1 MASGPRLPAAGRQTN
16 MAPGSRQPA
25 AKKQEMMKQ
34 YSLLEL
40 CSCIDE
46 ALSMELND
54 TYWVRAEIASLTER
68 GHCYMELVEKAKNN
82 AIAAKLRAT
91 CWQHVYHL
99 LSAYFANE
107 TGQTLAVGMQVLLQ
121 VEVSFHAVY
130 GLSLNVVG
138 IDPTFT
144 LGDLARQRQLTIH
157 RLQEDGVMDLQR
169 SLLLPLLPRRVAVIS
184 AADAAGYGDFCHQL
198 QSNSGGFRFR
208 TQLFPAVM
216 QGEQSPASII
226 AALQQI
232 AATTDLYDLVVIVRG
247 GGATTDLRNFDD
259 YSLAFHCANFPL
271 PIIAG
276 IGHTRDVSV
285 VDMVVHTSVKTPTA
299 AAEWLIAAMQA
310 QADRLGE
317 LHLRLQRV
325 VQMAVRKQHSKL
337 DALWQSLRFA
347 TQRRLHRQR
356 TQLEFWEK
364 TIALHSPERIYR
376 MGYSLT
382 TVNGK
387 IVKSINDVKTGDH
400 LLTHTAD
407 GTITSEVKETIC
419 PCR

>member
-1 MASGPRLPAAGRQTN
+1 
-16 MAPGSRQPA
+16 
-25 AKKQEMMKQ
+25 MKQ
-34 YSLLEL
+34 YTLSEL
-40 CSCIDE
+40 CYCIDE
-46 ALSMELND
+46 ALSVELCD
-54 TYWVRAEIASLTER
+54 SYWVRAEIASLTER

-91 CWQHVYHL
+91 CWQHAYHL
-99 LSAYFANE
+99 LAAYFANE
-107 TGQTLAVGMQVLLQ
+107 TGQTLSVGMQVLLE
-121 VEVSFHAVY
+121 VEVNFHAVY

-144 LGDLARQRQLTIH
+144 LGDLARQRQQTIL

-169 SLLLPLLPRRVAVIS
+169 TLSVPLLPRRVAVIS

-198 QSNSGGFRFR
+198 QGNAAGFKFR
-208 TQLFPAVM
+208 TQLFAAVM
-216 QGEQSPASII
+216 QGEQSPSSII
-226 AALQQI
+226 AALERI
-232 AATTDLYDLVVIVRG
+232 AAAVEEYDVVVIVRG

-276 IGHTRDVSV
+276 VGHTRDVSV

-299 AAEWLIAAMQA
+299 AAEWLINAMQE

-325 VQMAVRKQHSKL
+325 AQMAIRKQQNKL
-337 DALWQSLRFA
+337 DMLLQSLRFA

-356 TQLEFWEK
+356 TQLELWEK

-387 IVKSINDVKTGDH
+387 VVKSVHDVHAGEQ

-407 GTITSEVKETIC
+407 GVIRSEVKKV
-419 PCR
+419 

>member
-1 MASGPRLPAAGRQTN
+1 
-16 MAPGSRQPA
+16 
-25 AKKQEMMKQ
+25 MKQ
-34 YSLLEL
+34 YTLSEL

-144 LGDLARQRQLTIH
+144 LGDLARQRQLTIQ

-169 SLLLPLLPRRVAVIS
+169 SLPLPLLPRRVAVIS

-232 AATTDLYDLVVIVRG
+232 AATADLYDLVVIVRG

-325 VQMAVRKQHSKL
+325 VQMAIRKQHSKL

-347 TQRRLHRQR
+347 TQGRLHRQR
-356 TQLEFWEK
+356 TQLEFLEK

-387 IVKSINDVKTGDH
+387 IVKSINDVKTGDQ

-407 GTITSEVKETIC
+407 GVIQSEVKS
-419 PCR
+419 

>member
-1 MASGPRLPAAGRQTN
+1 
-16 MAPGSRQPA
+16 
-25 AKKQEMMKQ
+25 MKQ
-34 YSLLEL
+34 YTLSEL
-40 CSCIDE
+40 CQAIE
-46 ALSMELND
+46 QVLQFELGD

-82 AIAAKLRAT
+82 TVAAKLRAT

-107 TGQTLAVGMQVLLQ
+107 TGQTLSVGMQVLLQ

-144 LGDLARQRQLTIH
+144 LGDLARQRQLTIQ

-169 SLLLPLLPRRVAVIS
+169 ALTIPSLPRRIAVIS

-198 QSNSGGFRFR
+198 LSDNSGFLFRI
-208 TQLFPAVM
+208 QLFPAVM
-216 QGEQSPASII
+216 QGDQSPASII
-226 AALQQI
+226 AALDQI
-232 AATTDLYDLVVIVRG
+232 AYQVEQYDVVVIVRG

-299 AAEWLIAAMQA
+299 AAEWLITAMQE
-310 QADRLGE
+310 QADRLAE
-317 LHLRLQRV
+317 LQLRLQRIA
-325 VQMAVRKQHSKL
+325 QHAIRKQQNQL
-337 DALWQSLRFA
+337 DNLWQSLRFA

-356 TQLEFWEK
+356 AQLELWAK

-376 MGYSLT
+376 MGYTLT

-387 IVKSINDVKTGDH
+387 IVRSIHDVQAGEQ

-407 GTITSEVKETIC
+407 GVIQSEVKS
-419 PCR
+419 

>member
-1 MASGPRLPAAGRQTN
+1 
-16 MAPGSRQPA
+16 
-25 AKKQEMMKQ
+25 MKQ
-34 YSLLEL
+34 YTLSEL
-40 CSCIDE
+40 CQAIE
-46 ALSMELND
+46 QVLQFELGD

-82 AIAAKLRAT
+82 TVAAKLRAT
-91 CWQHVYHL
+91 CWQQVYHL
-99 LSAYFANE
+99 LSAYFATE
-107 TGQTLAVGMQVLLQ
+107 TGQTLSVGMQVLLQ
-121 VEVSFHAVY
+121 VEVSFHSVY

-144 LGDLARQRQLTIH
+144 LGDLARQRQLTIQ

-169 SLLLPLLPRRVAVIS
+169 ALTIPSLPRRIAVVS
-184 AADAAGYGDFCHQL
+184 APDAAGYGDFCHQL
-198 QSNSGGFRFR
+198 LSNNSGFLFR

-216 QGEQSPASII
+216 QGDQSPASII
-226 AALQQI
+226 VALEQI
-232 AATTDLYDLVVIVRG
+232 AYQVEQYDVVVIVRG

-299 AAEWLIAAMQA
+299 AAEWLISAMQE
-310 QADRLGE
+310 QADRLAE
-317 LHLRLQRV
+317 LQLRLQRIA
-325 VQMAVRKQHSKL
+325 QHAIRKQQHQL
-337 DALWQSLRFA
+337 DNLWQSLRFA

-356 TQLEFWEK
+356 AQLELWAK

-376 MGYSLT
+376 MGYTLT

-387 IVKSINDVKTGDH
+387 IVRSIHDVQAGEQ

-407 GTITSEVKETIC
+407 GVIQSEVKS
-419 PCR
+419 

>member
-1 MASGPRLPAAGRQTN
+1 
-16 MAPGSRQPA
+16 
-25 AKKQEMMKQ
+25 MKQ
-34 YSLLEL
+34 YTLSEL
-40 CSCIDE
+40 CQAIE
-46 ALSMELND
+46 QVLQFELGD

-82 AIAAKLRAT
+82 TVAAKVRAT
-91 CWQHVYHL
+91 CWQQVYHL
-99 LSAYFANE
+99 LSAYFATE
-107 TGQTLAVGMQVLLQ
+107 TGQTLSVGMQVLLQ
-121 VEVSFHAVY
+121 VEVSFHSVY

-144 LGDLARQRQLTIH
+144 LGDLARQRQLTIQ

-169 SLLLPLLPRRVAVIS
+169 ALTIPSLPRRIAVIS

-198 QSNSGGFRFR
+198 LSNSSGFLFR

-216 QGEQSPASII
+216 QGDQSPASII
-226 AALQQI
+226 AALEQI
-232 AATTDLYDLVVIVRG
+232 AYQVEQYDVVVIVRG

-299 AAEWLIAAMQA
+299 AAEWLITAMQE
-310 QADRLGE
+310 QADRLAE
-317 LHLRLQRV
+317 LQLRLQRIA
-325 VQMAVRKQHSKL
+325 QHAIRKQQHQL
-337 DALWQSLRFA
+337 DNLWQSLRFA

-356 TQLEFWEK
+356 AQLELWAK

-376 MGYSLT
+376 MGYTLT

-387 IVKSINDVKTGDH
+387 IVRSIHDVQAGEQ

-407 GTITSEVKETIC
+407 GVIQSEVKS
-419 PCR
+419 

>member
-1 MASGPRLPAAGRQTN
+1 
-16 MAPGSRQPA
+16 
-25 AKKQEMMKQ
+25 MKQ
-34 YSLLEL
+34 YTLLEL

-144 LGDLARQRQLTIH
+144 LGDLARQRQLTIQ

-169 SLLLPLLPRRVAVIS
+169 SLPLPLLPRRVAVIS

-198 QSNSGGFRFR
+198 QSNSGGFRFH

-317 LHLRLQRV
+317 LQLRLQRV

-387 IVKSINDVKTGDH
+387 IVKSISDVKAGDH

-407 GTITSEVKETIC
+407 GTITSEVKG
-419 PCR
+419 

>member
-1 MASGPRLPAAGRQTN
+1 
-16 MAPGSRQPA
+16 
-25 AKKQEMMKQ
+25 MKQ
-34 YSLLEL
+34 YTLSEL
-40 CSCIDE
+40 CQAIE
-46 ALSMELND
+46 QVLQFELGD

-82 AIAAKLRAT
+82 TVAAKVRAT
-91 CWQHVYHL
+91 CWQQVYHL
-99 LSAYFANE
+99 LSAYFATE
-107 TGQTLAVGMQVLLQ
+107 TGQTLSVGMQVLLQ

-144 LGDLARQRQLTIH
+144 LGDLARQRQLTIQ

-169 SLLLPLLPRRVAVIS
+169 ALTIPSLPRRIAVIS

-198 QSNSGGFRFR
+198 LSNNSGFLFR

-216 QGEQSPASII
+216 QGDQSPTSII
-226 AALQQI
+226 AALEQI
-232 AATTDLYDLVVIVRG
+232 AYQVEQYDVVVIVRG

-299 AAEWLIAAMQA
+299 AAEWLISAMQE
-310 QADRLGE
+310 QADRLAE
-317 LHLRLQRV
+317 LQLRLQRIA
-325 VQMAVRKQHSKL
+325 QHAIRKQQNQL
-337 DALWQSLRFA
+337 DNLWQSLRFA

-356 TQLEFWEK
+356 AQLELWAK

-376 MGYSLT
+376 MGYTLT
-382 TVNGK
+382 TVNGN
-387 IVKSINDVKTGDH
+387 IVRSIRDVQAGEQ

-407 GTITSEVKETIC
+407 GVIQSEVKS
-419 PCR
+419 

>member
-1 MASGPRLPAAGRQTN
+1 
-16 MAPGSRQPA
+16 
-25 AKKQEMMKQ
+25 MKQ
-34 YSLLEL
+34 YTLLEL

-144 LGDLARQRQLTIH
+144 LGDLARQRQLTIQ

-169 SLLLPLLPRRVAVIS
+169 SLPLPLLPRRVAVIS

-198 QSNSGGFRFR
+198 QSNSGGFRFH

-232 AATTDLYDLVVIVRG
+232 AATADLYDLVVIVRG

-317 LHLRLQRV
+317 LQLRLQRV
-325 VQMAVRKQHSKL
+325 VHMAVRKQHSKL

-356 TQLEFWEK
+356 TRLEFLEK

-387 IVKSINDVKTGDH
+387 IVKSINDVKAGDQ

>member
-1 MASGPRLPAAGRQTN
+1 
-16 MAPGSRQPA
+16 
-25 AKKQEMMKQ
+25 MKQ
-34 YSLLEL
+34 YTLSEL
-40 CSCIDE
+40 CQAIE
-46 ALSMELND
+46 QVLQFELGD

-82 AIAAKLRAT
+82 TVAAKVRAT
-91 CWQHVYHL
+91 CWQQVYHL
-99 LSAYFANE
+99 LSAYFATE
-107 TGQTLAVGMQVLLQ
+107 TGQTLSVGMQVLLQ
-121 VEVSFHAVY
+121 VEVSFHSVY

-144 LGDLARQRQLTIH
+144 LGDLARQRQLTIQ
-157 RLQEDGVMDLQR
+157 RLQDDGVMDLQR
-169 SLLLPLLPRRVAVIS
+169 ALTIPSLPRHIAVIS

-198 QSNSGGFRFR
+198 LSNNSGFLFR

-216 QGEQSPASII
+216 QGDQSPASII
-226 AALQQI
+226 AALEQI
-232 AATTDLYDLVVIVRG
+232 AYQVEQYDVVVIVRG

-299 AAEWLIAAMQA
+299 AAEWLISAMQE
-310 QADRLGE
+310 QADRLAE
-317 LHLRLQRV
+317 LQLRLQRIA
-325 VQMAVRKQHSKL
+325 QHAIRKQQNQL
-337 DALWQSLRFA
+337 DTLWQSLRFA

-356 TQLEFWEK
+356 AQLELWAK

-376 MGYSLT
+376 MGYTLT

-387 IVKSINDVKTGDH
+387 IVRSIHDVQAGEQ

-407 GTITSEVKETIC
+407 GVIQSEVKS
-419 PCR
+419 

>member
-1 MASGPRLPAAGRQTN
+1 
-16 MAPGSRQPA
+16 
-25 AKKQEMMKQ
+25 MKQ
-34 YSLLEL
+34 YTLSEL
-40 CSCIDE
+40 CQAIE
-46 ALSMELND
+46 QVLQFELGD
-54 TYWVRAEIASLTER
+54 IYWVRAEIASLTER

-82 AIAAKLRAT
+82 TVAAKVRAT
-91 CWQHVYHL
+91 CWQQVYHL
-99 LSAYFANE
+99 LSAYFATE
-107 TGQTLAVGMQVLLQ
+107 TGQTLSVGMQVLLQ
-121 VEVSFHAVY
+121 VEVSFHSVY

-144 LGDLARQRQLTIH
+144 LGDLARQRQLTIL

-169 SLLLPLLPRRVAVIS
+169 ALTIPSLPRRIAVIS

-198 QSNSGGFRFR
+198 LSNNSGFLFR

-216 QGEQSPASII
+216 QGDQSPASII
-226 AALQQI
+226 AALEQI
-232 AATTDLYDLVVIVRG
+232 AYQVEQYDVVVIVRG

-299 AAEWLIAAMQA
+299 AAEWLISAMQE
-310 QADRLGE
+310 QADRLAE
-317 LHLRLQRV
+317 LQLRLQRIA
-325 VQMAVRKQHSKL
+325 QHAIRKQQHQL
-337 DALWQSLRFA
+337 DNLWQSLRFA

-356 TQLEFWEK
+356 AQLELWAK

-376 MGYSLT
+376 MGYTLT

-387 IVKSINDVKTGDH
+387 IVKSINDVKAGDH

>member
-1 MASGPRLPAAGRQTN
+1 
-16 MAPGSRQPA
+16 
-25 AKKQEMMKQ
+25 MKQ
-34 YSLLEL
+34 YTLLEL

-144 LGDLARQRQLTIH
+144 LGDLARQRQLTIQ

-169 SLLLPLLPRRVAVIS
+169 SLPLPLLPRRVAVIS

-198 QSNSGGFRFR
+198 QSNSGGFRFH

-232 AATTDLYDLVVIVRG
+232 ADTADLYDLVVIVRG

-317 LHLRLQRV
+317 LQLRLQRV
-325 VQMAVRKQHSKL
+325 VQMAIRKQHSKL

-387 IVKSINDVKTGDH
+387 IVKSISDVKAGDH

-407 GTITSEVKETIC
+407 GTITSEVKG
-419 PCR
+419 

>member
-1 MASGPRLPAAGRQTN
+1 
-16 MAPGSRQPA
+16 
-25 AKKQEMMKQ
+25 MKQ
-34 YSLLEL
+34 YTLSEL
-40 CSCIDE
+40 CQAIE
-46 ALSMELND
+46 QVLQFELGD

-82 AIAAKLRAT
+82 TVAAKVRAT
-91 CWQHVYHL
+91 CWQQIYHL
-99 LSAYFANE
+99 LSAYFATE
-107 TGQTLAVGMQVLLQ
+107 TGQTLSVGMQVLLQ
-121 VEVSFHAVY
+121 VEVSFHSVY

-144 LGDLARQRQLTIH
+144 LGDLARQRQLTIQ

-169 SLLLPLLPRRVAVIS
+169 ALTIPSLPRRIAVIS

-198 QSNSGGFRFR
+198 LSNNSGFLFR

-216 QGEQSPASII
+216 QGDQSPASII
-226 AALQQI
+226 AALEQI
-232 AATTDLYDLVVIVRG
+232 AYQVEQYDVVVIVRG

-299 AAEWLIAAMQA
+299 AAEWLISAVQE
-310 QADRLGE
+310 QADRLAE
-317 LHLRLQRV
+317 LQLRLQRIA
-325 VQMAVRKQHSKL
+325 QHAIRKQQHQL

-347 TQRRLHRQR
+347 TQRHLHRQR
-356 TQLEFWEK
+356 AQLELWAK

-376 MGYSLT
+376 MGYTLT
-382 TVNGK
+382 TVKGK
-387 IVKSINDVKTGDH
+387 IVKSINDVKAGDH

>member
-1 MASGPRLPAAGRQTN
+1 
-16 MAPGSRQPA
+16 
-25 AKKQEMMKQ
+25 MKQ
-34 YSLLEL
+34 YTLSEL
-40 CSCIDE
+40 CQAIE
-46 ALSMELND
+46 QVLQFEFGD

-82 AIAAKLRAT
+82 TVAAKVRAT
-91 CWQHVYHL
+91 CWQQVYHL
-99 LSAYFANE
+99 LSAYFATE
-107 TGQTLAVGMQVLLQ
+107 TGQTLSVGMQVLLQ
-121 VEVSFHAVY
+121 VEVSFHSVY

-144 LGDLARQRQLTIH
+144 LGDLARQRQLTIQ

-169 SLLLPLLPRRVAVIS
+169 ALTIPSLPRRIAVIS

-198 QSNSGGFRFR
+198 LSNNSGFLFR

-216 QGEQSPASII
+216 QGDQSPASII
-226 AALQQI
+226 AALEQI
-232 AATTDLYDLVVIVRG
+232 ADQVEQYDVVVIVRG

-299 AAEWLIAAMQA
+299 AAEWLISAMQE
-310 QADRLGE
+310 QADRLAE
-317 LHLRLQRV
+317 LQLRLQRIA
-325 VQMAVRKQHSKL
+325 QHAIRKQQNQL
-337 DALWQSLRFA
+337 DTLWQSLRFA
-347 TQRRLHRQR
+347 AQRRLHRQR
-356 TQLEFWEK
+356 AQLELWAK

-376 MGYSLT
+376 MGYTLT

-387 IVKSINDVKTGDH
+387 IVRSIHDVQAGEQ

-407 GTITSEVKETIC
+407 GVIQSEVKS
-419 PCR
+419 

>member
-1 MASGPRLPAAGRQTN
+1 
-16 MAPGSRQPA
+16 
-25 AKKQEMMKQ
+25 MKQ
-34 YSLLEL
+34 YTLSEL

-68 GHCYMELVEKAKNN
+68 GHCYMELVEKANNN

-144 LGDLARQRQLTIH
+144 LGDLARQRQLTIQ

-169 SLLLPLLPRRVAVIS
+169 SLPLPLLPRRVAVIS

-198 QSNSGGFRFR
+198 QSNSGGFRFH

-232 AATTDLYDLVVIVRG
+232 AATAELYDLVVIVRG

-317 LHLRLQRV
+317 LQLRLQRV
-325 VQMAVRKQHSKL
+325 VQMAIRKQHSKL

-347 TQRRLHRQR
+347 AQRRLHRQR
-356 TQLEFWEK
+356 TQLEFLEK

-387 IVKSINDVKTGDH
+387 IVKSINDVKAGDH

-407 GTITSEVKETIC
+407 GVIQSEVKS
-419 PCR
+419 

>member
-1 MASGPRLPAAGRQTN
+1 
-16 MAPGSRQPA
+16 
-25 AKKQEMMKQ
+25 MKQ
-34 YSLLEL
+34 YTLLEL

-144 LGDLARQRQLTIH
+144 LGDLARQRQLTIQ

-169 SLLLPLLPRRVAVIS
+169 SLPLPLLPRRVAVIS

-198 QSNSGGFRFR
+198 QSNSGGFRFH

-310 QADRLGE
+310 QADRLAE
-317 LHLRLQRV
+317 LQLRLQRV
-325 VQMAVRKQHSKL
+325 VQMAIRKQHSKL

-356 TQLEFWEK
+356 TQLEFLEK

-407 GTITSEVKETIC
+407 GTITSEVKG
-419 PCR
+419 

>member
-1 MASGPRLPAAGRQTN
+1 
-16 MAPGSRQPA
+16 
-25 AKKQEMMKQ
+25 MKQ
-34 YSLLEL
+34 YTLSEL
-40 CSCIDE
+40 CDCINGV
-46 ALSMELND
+46 LSVELGD
-54 TYWVRAEIASLTER
+54 AYWVRAEIASLTER

-82 AIAAKLRAT
+82 SIAAKLRAT
-91 CWQHVYHL
+91 CWQHIYHL
-99 LSAYFANE
+99 LAAYFANE
-107 TGQTLAVGMQVLLQ
+107 TGQTLSVGMQVLLQ

-144 LGDLARQRQLTIH
+144 LGDIARQRQQTIL

-169 SLLLPLLPRRVAVIS
+169 TLSMPLLPRRVAVIS

-198 QSNSGGFRFR
+198 QSNAAGFMFR
-208 TQLFPAVM
+208 TQLFAAVM

-226 AALQQI
+226 AALERI
-232 AATTDLYDLVVIVRG
+232 ASAVEDYDVVVIVRG

-276 IGHTRDVSV
+276 VGHTRDVSV

-299 AAEWLIAAMQA
+299 AAEWLINAMQE

-317 LHLRLQRV
+317 LYLRLQRV
-325 VQMAVRKQHSKL
+325 AQMAIRKQQNKL
-337 DALWQSLRFA
+337 DHLWQSLRFLM
-347 TQRRLHRQR
+347 QQRLHHQR
-356 TQLEFWEK
+356 TQLELWEK

-382 TVNGK
+382 TINGK
-387 IVKSINDVKTGDH
+387 VVKSIRDVKAGEE
-400 LLTHTAD
+400 LLTHTVD
-407 GTITSEVKETIC
+407 GVIRSEVKEC
-419 PCR
+419 EV

>member
-1 MASGPRLPAAGRQTN
+1 
-16 MAPGSRQPA
+16 
-25 AKKQEMMKQ
+25 MKQ
-34 YSLLEL
+34 YTLSEL
-40 CSCIDE
+40 CQAIE
-46 ALSMELND
+46 QVLQFELGD

-82 AIAAKLRAT
+82 TVAAKLRAT
-91 CWQHVYHL
+91 CWQQVYHL
-99 LSAYFANE
+99 LSAYFATE
-107 TGQTLAVGMQVLLQ
+107 TGQTLSVGMQVLLQ

-144 LGDLARQRQLTIH
+144 LGDLARQRQLTIL

-169 SLLLPLLPRRVAVIS
+169 ALTIPSLPRRIAVVS
-184 AADAAGYGDFCHQL
+184 APDAAGYGDFCHQL
-198 QSNSGGFRFR
+198 LSNSSGFLFR

-216 QGEQSPASII
+216 QGDQSPASII
-226 AALQQI
+226 AALEQI
-232 AATTDLYDLVVIVRG
+232 AYQVEQYDVVVIVRG

-299 AAEWLIAAMQA
+299 AAEWLISAMQE
-310 QADRLGE
+310 QADRLAE
-317 LHLRLQRV
+317 LQLRLQRIA
-325 VQMAVRKQHSKL
+325 QHAIRKQQHQL
-337 DALWQSLRFA
+337 DTLWQSLRFA

-356 TQLEFWEK
+356 AQLELWAK

-376 MGYSLT
+376 MGYTLT

-387 IVKSINDVKTGDH
+387 IVRSIHDVQAGEQ

-407 GTITSEVKETIC
+407 GVIQSEVKG
-419 PCR
+419 

>member
-1 MASGPRLPAAGRQTN
+1 
-16 MAPGSRQPA
+16 
-25 AKKQEMMKQ
+25 MKQ
-34 YSLLEL
+34 YTLSEL
-40 CSCIDE
+40 CQAIE
-46 ALSMELND
+46 QVLQFELGD

-82 AIAAKLRAT
+82 TVAAKVRAT
-91 CWQHVYHL
+91 CWQQVYHL
-99 LSAYFANE
+99 LSAYFATE
-107 TGQTLAVGMQVLLQ
+107 TGQTLSVGMQVLLQ

-144 LGDLARQRQLTIH
+144 LGDLARQRQLTIQ

-169 SLLLPLLPRRVAVIS
+169 SLPLPLLPRRVAVIS

-198 QSNSGGFRFR
+198 LSNNSGFLFR

-216 QGEQSPASII
+216 QGDQSPASII
-226 AALQQI
+226 AALEQI
-232 AATTDLYDLVVIVRG
+232 AYQVEQYDVVVIVRG

-299 AAEWLIAAMQA
+299 AAEWLISAMQE
-310 QADRLGE
+310 QADRLAE
-317 LHLRLQRV
+317 LQLRLQRIA
-325 VQMAVRKQHSKL
+325 QHAIRKQQHQL
-337 DALWQSLRFA
+337 DNLWQSLRFA

-356 TQLEFWEK
+356 AQLELWAK

-376 MGYSLT
+376 MGYTLT

-387 IVKSINDVKTGDH
+387 IVKSINDVKAGDH

>member
-1 MASGPRLPAAGRQTN
+1 
-16 MAPGSRQPA
+16 
-25 AKKQEMMKQ
+25 MKQ
-34 YSLLEL
+34 YTLSEL
-40 CSCIDE
+40 CDCINGV
-46 ALSMELND
+46 LSVELGD
-54 TYWVRAEIASLTER
+54 AYWVRAEIASLTER

-82 AIAAKLRAT
+82 SIAAKLRAT
-91 CWQHVYHL
+91 CWQHIYHL
-99 LSAYFANE
+99 LAAYFANE
-107 TGQTLAVGMQVLLQ
+107 TGQTLSVGMQVLLQ

-144 LGDLARQRQLTIH
+144 LGDIARQRQQTIL

-169 SLLLPLLPRRVAVIS
+169 TLSMPLLPRRVAVIS
-184 AADAAGYGDFCHQL
+184 AADAAGYGDFCNQL
-198 QSNSGGFRFR
+198 QSNAAGFMFR
-208 TQLFPAVM
+208 TQLFAAVM

-226 AALQQI
+226 AALERI
-232 AATTDLYDLVVIVRG
+232 ASAVEDYDVVVIVRG

-276 IGHTRDVSV
+276 VGHTRDVSV

-299 AAEWLIAAMQA
+299 AAEWLINAMQE

-317 LHLRLQRV
+317 LYLRLQRV
-325 VQMAVRKQHSKL
+325 AQMAIRKQQNKL
-337 DALWQSLRFA
+337 DHLWQSLRFLM
-347 TQRRLHRQR
+347 QQRLHRQR
-356 TQLEFWEK
+356 TQLELWEK

-382 TVNGK
+382 TINGK
-387 IVKSINDVKTGDH
+387 VVKSIRDVKAGEE
-400 LLTHTAD
+400 LLTHTVD
-407 GTITSEVKETIC
+407 GVIRSEVKEC
-419 PCR
+419 EV

>member
-1 MASGPRLPAAGRQTN
+1 
-16 MAPGSRQPA
+16 
-25 AKKQEMMKQ
+25 MKQ
-34 YSLLEL
+34 YTLLEL
-40 CSCIDE
+40 CDCINGV
-46 ALSMELND
+46 LSVELGD
-54 TYWVRAEIASLTER
+54 AYWVRAEIASLTER

-82 AIAAKLRAT
+82 SIAAKLRAT
-91 CWQHVYHL
+91 CWQHIYHL
-99 LSAYFANE
+99 LAAYFANE
-107 TGQTLAVGMQVLLQ
+107 TGQTLSVGMQVLLQ

-144 LGDLARQRQLTIH
+144 LGDIARQRQQTIL

-169 SLLLPLLPRRVAVIS
+169 TLSMPLLPRRVAVIS

-198 QSNSGGFRFR
+198 QSNAAGFMFR
-208 TQLFPAVM
+208 TQLFAAVM

-226 AALQQI
+226 AALERI
-232 AATTDLYDLVVIVRG
+232 AAAVEDYDVVVIVRG

-276 IGHTRDVSV
+276 VGHTRDVSV

-299 AAEWLIAAMQA
+299 AAEWLINAMQE

-317 LHLRLQRV
+317 LYLRLQRV
-325 VQMAVRKQHSKL
+325 AQMAIRKQQNKL
-337 DALWQSLRFA
+337 DHLWQSLRFLM
-347 TQRRLHRQR
+347 QQRLHRQR
-356 TQLEFWEK
+356 TQLELWEK

-382 TVNGK
+382 TINGK
-387 IVKSINDVKTGDH
+387 VVKSIRDVKAGEE
-400 LLTHTAD
+400 LLTHTVD
-407 GTITSEVKETIC
+407 GVIRSEVKEC
-419 PCR
+419 EV

>member
-1 MASGPRLPAAGRQTN
+1 
-16 MAPGSRQPA
+16 
-25 AKKQEMMKQ
+25 MKQ
-34 YSLLEL
+34 YTLSEL

-144 LGDLARQRQLTIH
+144 LGDLARQRQLTIQ

-169 SLLLPLLPRRVAVIS
+169 SLPLPLLPRRVAVIS

-198 QSNSGGFRFR
+198 QSNSGGFRFH

-259 YSLAFHCANFPL
+259 YNLAFHCANFPL

-387 IVKSINDVKTGDH
+387 IVKSINDVKTGDQ

-407 GTITSEVKETIC
+407 GVIQSEVKC
-419 PCR
+419 

>member
-1 MASGPRLPAAGRQTN
+1 
-16 MAPGSRQPA
+16 
-25 AKKQEMMKQ
+25 MKQ
-34 YSLLEL
+34 YTLSEL
-40 CSCIDE
+40 CQAIE
-46 ALSMELND
+46 QVLQFELGD

-82 AIAAKLRAT
+82 TVAAKVRAT
-91 CWQHVYHL
+91 CWQQVYHL
-99 LSAYFANE
+99 LSAYFATE
-107 TGQTLAVGMQVLLQ
+107 TGQTLSVGMQVLLQ
-121 VEVSFHAVY
+121 VEVSFHSVY

-144 LGDLARQRQLTIH
+144 LGDLARQRQLTIQ

-169 SLLLPLLPRRVAVIS
+169 ALTIPSLPRRIAVIS

-198 QSNSGGFRFR
+198 LSNNSGFLFR

-216 QGEQSPASII
+216 QGDQSPASII
-226 AALQQI
+226 AALEQI
-232 AATTDLYDLVVIVRG
+232 AYQVEQYDVVVIVRG

-299 AAEWLIAAMQA
+299 AAEWLISAMQE
-310 QADRLGE
+310 QADRLAE
-317 LHLRLQRV
+317 LQLRLQRIA
-325 VQMAVRKQHSKL
+325 QHAIRKQQNQL
-337 DALWQSLRFA
+337 DTLWQSLRFA

-356 TQLEFWEK
+356 AQLELWAK

-376 MGYSLT
+376 MGYTLT

-387 IVKSINDVKTGDH
+387 IVRSIHDVQEGEQ

-407 GTITSEVKETIC
+407 GVIQSEVKS
-419 PCR
+419 